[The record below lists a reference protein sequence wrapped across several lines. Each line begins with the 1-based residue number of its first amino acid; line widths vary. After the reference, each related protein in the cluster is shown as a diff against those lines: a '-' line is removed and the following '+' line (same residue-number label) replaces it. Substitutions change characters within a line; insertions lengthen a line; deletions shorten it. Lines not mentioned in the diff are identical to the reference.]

1 MKKYI
6 FSIIVLAFMAW
17 NCKKET
23 TKPIVTPEFVTPE
36 CLTKEQLPDKQMLI
50 DKYGINGRVCGLL
63 NDTIF
68 KSYLSCYVNTKNK
81 LLNFGINNYNSN
93 NILIEDG
100 SLAQIPAKKGIYN
113 LKRKD
118 NTLTRPSSSYY
129 YWGNDDVIYNN
140 FALDTLKS
148 NTLEILRWDETNKEV
163 VGVFNVHYV
172 ESQFYETPG
181 LAQWGIHLDF
191 KDCYFRAKIK

>member
-6 FSIIVLAFMAW
+6 FSIIVVAFMAW

-23 TKPIVTPEFVTPE
+23 TKPIVTPDFVTPE
-36 CLTKEQLPDKQMLI
+36 CLTKEQLPDKQILI
-50 DKYGINGRVCGLL
+50 DKYNINGQVCGLL

-68 KSYLSCYVNTKNK
+68 KSYLSCYSNAQNK
-81 LLNFGINNYNSN
+81 LLDFSIKNFNSN
-93 NILIEDG
+93 NILIEAG
-100 SLAQIPAKKGIYN
+100 LLADIPSKKGVYS
-113 LKRKD
+113 LKRTN
-118 NTLTRPSSSYY
+118 NTIINPCSYDY
-129 YWGNDDVIYNN
+129 DWRNDDVIYNN

-148 NTLEILRWDETNKEV
+148 NTLEIIRWDEANKEV
-163 VGVFNVHYV
+163 LGVFNVHYV

-181 LAQWGIHLDF
+181 LAQYGIHLDF